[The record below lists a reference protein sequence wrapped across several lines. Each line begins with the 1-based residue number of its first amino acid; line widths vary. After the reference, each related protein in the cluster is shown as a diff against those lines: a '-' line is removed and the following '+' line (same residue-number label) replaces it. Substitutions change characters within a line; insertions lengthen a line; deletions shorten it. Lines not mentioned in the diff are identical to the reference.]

1 MGCTGIPRTA
11 HTAGIRGEEMS
22 LIKKLDEHLEKYLL
36 VVLLSST
43 VILIAFQ
50 VFMRYVME
58 NSLSWTEELAR
69 FLFIWMVYIGISYG
83 VKERRHIR
91 VDAALHLLP
100 KKAQKLIR
108 IFADVLFIVFC
119 ILIIKQGLLVAM
131 DLYKFGQT
139 SPALSIPMA
148 YVYLASPVGLSLT
161 AIRLLQNII
170 TMAGELKQLNEEDK
184 PKMIK
189 SMYSETP

>member
-1 MGCTGIPRTA
+1 MGCTGNPRTA

-131 DLYKFGQT
+131 GLYKFGQT